1 MIPYGEQTITEE
13 ATLAVTKILRSNSL
27 TQGPTLTLFE
37 QAVSE
42 HIGSKYGVAV
52 NSASRALHI
61 TCLALNAGQGD
72 AVWFKTMS

>member
-13 ATLAVTKILRSNSL
+13 DTLAVTKILRSNFL
-27 TQGPTLTLFE
+27 TQGPTLPLFE

-52 NSASRALHI
+52 NSASSALHI
-61 TCLALNAGQGD
+61 ACLALNAGQSD
-72 AVWFKTMS
+72 AVWVKTMS